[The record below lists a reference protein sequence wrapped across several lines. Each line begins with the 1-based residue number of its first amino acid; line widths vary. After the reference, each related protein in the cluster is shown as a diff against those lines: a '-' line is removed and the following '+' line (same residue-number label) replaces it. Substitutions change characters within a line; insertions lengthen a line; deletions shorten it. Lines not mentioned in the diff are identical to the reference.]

1 MADEVDLGRRAPF
14 RIAIFGLGAA
24 AEHIHLPACASL
36 PRVEVV
42 SACEPDVRR
51 REQIGRRFGVP
62 RLYPDAQSLLMAERP
77 DVVIIGTPP
86 DSHRDLCLLA
96 LDHGAHVLC
105 EKPFV
110 GSVAEADEVIA
121 AADHKG
127 LLVRVNNQYRF
138 MAMYR
143 VTQAQLAAGK
153 FGPLYSVQ
161 CWQQMFHPP
170 SMERNWR
177 AGLVQSVLYE
187 FGTHALDLVCFFF
200 GALPLSVSAHISR
213 PPGIKTD
220 VLAHVTLR
228 FPDGGLATMGFNRI
242 SHAPMRY
249 LEMRLDCA
257 EASVRISFGG
267 LARVR
272 LEWSSDLG
280 RPAVRF
286 SLVKGG
292 EARVESGG
300 RSRVIAREPRN
311 PISRATALNLQHL
324 LEAISRRNRSNEQAR
339 FARDLLRIVFAAYD
353 SARTGETVWL
363 GPRRTA

>member
-1 MADEVDLGRRAPF
+1 MTDFGKRPSF
-14 RIAIFGLGAA
+14 RVAIFGLGAA
-24 AEHIHLPACASL
+24 AERIHLPACASL
-36 PRVEVV
+36 PGVEVT
-42 SACEPDVRR
+42 SACDPDATR
-51 REQIGRRFGVP
+51 REQVGRRFGVP
-62 RLYPDAQSLLMAERP
+62 RLYPDAPSLLADERP

-110 GSVAEADEVIA
+110 GTVPEADEVIT

-143 VTQAQLAAGK
+143 VTQALLAAGK
-153 FGPLYSVQ
+153 FGPLHAVQ

-200 GALPLSVSAHISR
+200 GALPLSVSAHITHPR
-213 PPGIKTD
+213 PDTKAD
-220 VLAHVTLR
+220 VLAHVALR
-228 FPDGGLATMGFNRI
+228 FPDGGLATLAFNRI
-242 SHAPMRY
+242 SHAPTRY

-257 EASVRISFGG
+257 EASVRISYGGVARFG
-267 LARVR
+267 
-272 LEWSSDLG
+272 LEWARDLG
-280 RPAVRF
+280 RPVARW

-300 RSRVIAREPRN
+300 RSTVLARERKYAVAP
-311 PISRATALNLQHL
+311 ATAANLQEL
-324 LEAISRRNRSNEQAR
+324 LQAVSRGERSNERAR
-339 FARDLLRIVFAAYD
+339 FARDLLRIVFAAYE
-353 SARTGETVWL
+353 SASTGETVWL
-363 GPRRTA
+363 GPRATA

>member
-1 MADEVDLGRRAPF
+1 MTDSGKRPPF
-14 RIAIFGLGAA
+14 RVAIFGLGAA
-24 AEHIHLPACASL
+24 AERIHLAACASL
-36 PRVEVV
+36 PCVAVT
-42 SACEPDVRR
+42 SACEPDAMRR
-51 REQIGRRFGVP
+51 AQVGRRFGVP
-62 RLYPDAQSLLMAERP
+62 RLYPDATSLLAGERP

-121 AADHKG
+121 AADRTG

-143 VTQAQLAAGK
+143 MAQQRLAAGE
-153 FGPLYSVQ
+153 FGRLYFVQ

-187 FGTHALDLVCFFF
+187 FGTHVLDLVCFFF
-200 GALPLSVSAHISR
+200 GALPISVNAHISH
-213 PPGIKTD
+213 PQPDIKAD

-228 FPDGGLATMGFNRI
+228 FPDGSLATLAFNRI

-249 LEMRLDCA
+249 LEMRLDC
-257 EASVRISFGG
+257 EKASVRISYGG
-267 LARVR
+267 VARLG
-272 LEWSSDLG
+272 LEWSRERR
-280 RPAVRF
+280 RPAARW

-300 RSRVIAREPRN
+300 RSRVIAREPRH
-311 PISRATALNLQHL
+311 PVASATALNLQGL
-324 LEAISRRNRSNEQAR
+324 LEAVSRGDRSNDRAR
-339 FARDLLRIVFAAYD
+339 FARDLIRIVFAAYE
-353 SARTGETVWL
+353 SASTGETVWL
-363 GPRRTA
+363 GTRGAS

>member
-1 MADEVDLGRRAPF
+1 VADNVDLGQRSSF
-14 RIAIFGLGAA
+14 RVAIFGLGSA

-36 PRVEVV
+36 PGVEVS
-42 SACEPDVRR
+42 SACEPDAGR
-51 REQIGRRFGVP
+51 REHVRRRFGVP
-62 RLYPDAQSLLMAERP
+62 RLYPDAQSLLANERP
-77 DVVIIGTPP
+77 DLVIIGTPP

-96 LDHGAHVLC
+96 LEHGAHVLC

-110 GSVAEADEVIA
+110 SSVAEADEVIA
-121 AADHKG
+121 AADRRG

-143 VTQAQLAAGK
+143 VTQAQLAAGT
-153 FGPLYSVQ
+153 FGPLYSIQ

-200 GALPLSVSAHISR
+200 GALPLSVSAHILHL
-213 PPGIKTD
+213 PEIKAD

-228 FPDGGLATMGFNRI
+228 FPDGGLATLAFNRI

-257 EASVRISFGG
+257 EASLRISYGG
-267 LARVR
+267 LARLG
-272 LEWSSDLG
+272 LEWSRELR
-280 RPAVRF
+280 RPKATW

-292 EARVESGG
+292 EARVESRGH
-300 RSRVIAREPRN
+300 SRVIAREPKYAVAPATASN
-311 PISRATALNLQHL
+311 LQELLDSISRGD
-324 LEAISRRNRSNEQAR
+324 RSNDRAR
-339 FARDLLRIVFAAYD
+339 FARHLLRIVFAAYE
-353 SARTGETVWL
+353 SASTGETVWL
-363 GPRRTA
+363 APRGAA

>member
-1 MADEVDLGRRAPF
+1 MTDSGNRPSF
-14 RIAIFGLGAA
+14 RVAIFGLGEA
-24 AEHIHLPACASL
+24 AERIHLPACASL
-36 PRVEVV
+36 PGVEVT
-42 SACEPDVRR
+42 SACEPDATR
-51 REQIGRRFGVP
+51 REQVGRRFGVP
-62 RLYPDAQSLLMAERP
+62 RLYPDASSLLADERP

-86 DSHRDLCLLA
+86 ASHRDLCLLA

-143 VTQAQLAAGK
+143 VAQARLAAGE
-153 FGPLYSVQ
+153 FGPLYFVQ

-187 FGTHALDLVCFFF
+187 FGTHVLDLVCFFF
-200 GALPLSVSAHISR
+200 GALPLSVSAHIPHPR
-213 PPGIKTD
+213 PDIKAD
-220 VLAHVTLR
+220 VLAQVTLR
-228 FPDGGLATMGFNRI
+228 FPDGGLATLAFNRI

-249 LEMRLDCA
+249 LEMRLDCE
-257 EASVRISFGG
+257 EASVRISYGGVARFG
-267 LARVR
+267 
-272 LEWSSDLG
+272 LEWSRELC
-280 RPAVRF
+280 RPAARF

-311 PISRATALNLQHL
+311 AVAPATALNLQSL
-324 LEAISRRNRSNEQAR
+324 LEAISRGDRSNERAR
-339 FARDLLRIVFAAYD
+339 FARDLLRIVVAAYE
-353 SARTGETVWL
+353 SASTGETVWL
-363 GPRRTA
+363 GPRGTL

>member
-1 MADEVDLGRRAPF
+1 MMDFGKRPSFQV
-14 RIAIFGLGAA
+14 AIFGLGEV
-24 AEHIHLPACASL
+24 AERIHLPACASL
-36 PRVEVV
+36 PGVAVT
-42 SACEPDVRR
+42 SACEPDALR
-51 REQIGRRFGVP
+51 REQIRRRFGVP
-62 RLYPDAQSLLMAERP
+62 RLYPDAPSLLADQRP

-143 VTQAQLAAGK
+143 VTQERLAAGE
-153 FGPLYSVQ
+153 FGPLHFLQ

-200 GALPLSVSAHISR
+200 GAFPVSVNAHI
-213 PPGIKTD
+213 PGARGDIKAD

-228 FPDGGLATMGFNRI
+228 FPEGGLATLSFNRI

-249 LEMRLDCA
+249 LEMRLDCE
-257 EASVRISFGG
+257 EASVRISYGGMARFG
-267 LARVR
+267 
-272 LEWSSDLG
+272 LEWSRERR
-280 RPAVRF
+280 RPAARF
-286 SLVKGG
+286 SLVRGG
-292 EARVESGG
+292 EARVEHGG
-300 RSRVIAREPRN
+300 RSRVIAREPRYAVA
-311 PISRATALNLQHL
+311 PATALNLQEL
-324 LEAISRRNRSNEQAR
+324 LEAITRGDRSNERAR
-339 FARDLLRIVFAAYD
+339 FARNLLRIVFAAYE
-353 SARTGETVWL
+353 SANTGETVWL
-363 GPRRTA
+363 GPRGAA

>member
-1 MADEVDLGRRAPF
+1 MTDSGNRPSF
-14 RIAIFGLGAA
+14 RVAIFGLGEA
-24 AEHIHLPACASL
+24 AERIHLPACASL
-36 PRVEVV
+36 PGVEVT
-42 SACEPDVRR
+42 SACEPDATRR
-51 REQIGRRFGVP
+51 TQVGRRFGVP
-62 RLYPDAQSLLMAERP
+62 RLYPDAPSLLADERP

-86 DSHRDLCLLA
+86 ASHRDLCLLA

-143 VTQAQLAAGK
+143 VAQAQLAAGK
-153 FGPLYSVQ
+153 FGPLYFVQ

-170 SMERNWR
+170 SMEQNWR

-200 GALPLSVSAHISR
+200 GALPLSVSAHIPHPR
-213 PPGIKTD
+213 HDIKAD
-220 VLAHVTLR
+220 VLAQVTLR
-228 FPDGGLATMGFNRI
+228 FPDGGLATLAFNRI

-249 LEMRLDCA
+249 LEMRLDCE
-257 EASVRISFGG
+257 EASVRISYGGVARFG
-267 LARVR
+267 
-272 LEWSSDLG
+272 LEWSRELC
-280 RPAVRF
+280 RPAARF

-311 PISRATALNLQHL
+311 AVAPATALNRQSL
-324 LEAISRRNRSNEQAR
+324 LEAISRGDRSNERAR
-339 FARDLLRIVFAAYD
+339 FARDLLRIVFAAYE
-353 SARTGETVWL
+353 SASTGETVWL
-363 GPRRTA
+363 GPRGTL